1 MVIYKIKNF
10 LYFHVFKYL
19 DFVIFDKIVLKWKRL
34 NEKSKN
40 NLNNVIYSN
49 YITHPF
55 INFQYIKRLS
65 ENDPITAYKKLEN
78 YNFLKNEW
86 LELNKKY
93 HEANDYIPEQQV
105 IGSFGNYATLFYYLF
120 YRLNIEKKKEKPKLL
135 LKNNE
140 RITNKELYNFFEPFI
155 DVEYNSF
162 KFYKKLFIKELN
174 KVPLEISLPY
184 QDMHYPISYAIN
196 YYNQKTINKAL
207 DFKFLKL
214 NKDQF
219 ERGQKILN
227 KIGIKNNDWYVLL
240 HVRDINDN
248 HNFRNSNPITY
259 IKAIKKIIS
268 NGGYV
273 IRMGRNEKI
282 KFPEIKGLIDY
293 PFTSIKSDFMDI
305 FLAATCK
312 FCIGTSSGFASLPT
326 YFNRP
331 LMLVNCLP
339 TGAYFELRKEDM
351 FLPKILVNKNT
362 NKVLSIEKYFNL
374 PVGTYF
380 NNEIYEK
387 NNLEIYNN
395 SEEELELTTQEMI
408 DNTFAKKN
416 DEKDIKDLDF
426 KKTIE
431 EYSSN
436 FFTSPL
442 KSFGNFSSQFINKF
456 N

>member
-10 LYFHVFKYL
+10 LYFYVFKYL
-19 DFVIFDKIVLKWKRL
+19 DFVIFDKIVLKWTRL
-34 NEKSKN
+34 KKKNKN

-78 YNFLKNEW
+78 YNSLKNEW

-93 HEANDYIPEQQV
+93 HEDNDYIPEQQV
-105 IGSFGNYATLFYYLF
+105 MGSFGNYATLFYYLS
-120 YRLNIEKKKEKPKLL
+120 YRLNIEKKKVKPKLL

-140 RITNKELYNFFEPFI
+140 RITNKELYNFFEPFM

-174 KVPLEISLPY
+174 KIPLEISLPY
-184 QDMHYPISYAIN
+184 QDKLYPISYAIN
-196 YYNQKTINKAL
+196 YYNQKIINKAL
-207 DFKFLKL
+207 NFKFFKL
-214 NKDQF
+214 NKDQL

-240 HVRDINDN
+240 HIRDTNDK

-268 NGGYV
+268 RGGYV
-273 IRMGRNEKI
+273 IRMGRSEKI

-293 PFTSIKSDFMDI
+293 PFTNIKSDFMDI

-339 TGAYFELRKEDM
+339 TGGYFELRKEDM

-380 NNEIYEK
+380 NNEVYEK

-408 DNTFAKKN
+408 DNTFVEKN
-416 DEKDIKDLDF
+416 DDKDIKDLEF
-426 KKTIE
+426 KKIIE
-431 EYSSN
+431 EHSPN

-442 KSFGNFSSQFINKF
+442 KCFGNFSSQFLNKF